1 MWVWI
6 LSITLLGSNP
16 EHSRIAKFETKQDCQ
31 KALISKKIE
40 YEQKG
45 REMVGHC
52 FYVRADSKGWW

>member
-6 LSITLLGSNP
+6 LSITLIGSNP

-52 FYVRADSKGWW
+52 FYARTDSKGWW

>member
-6 LSITLLGSNP
+6 LSITLIGSNP

-52 FYVRADSKGWW
+52 FYGRIDSKGWW